1 MTPQIGLFGAL
12 LGGLLTLISPCSA
25 LLLPSFFACAFDRI
39 STLLARTLAFY
50 IGLAA
55 VLVPLGAGV
64 GAIGSLLTRYRG
76 AVTMVGGI
84 VMILLGLII
93 ITGRGFRWK
102 TAATWLG
109 KLRMGSMLSVVALGA
124 LYGLAGF
131 CAGPLLGSVLT
142 VSAAGG
148 SATYGGIL
156 MAVYALGMA
165 APLFVL
171 ALLWD
176 KLHLSQRPWL
186 RGRTIRIGPLKTH
199 TTSLISGAL
208 FIAIGVMFLVTEGT
222 ANIGGLTGVD
232 AQYTLQAWLQ
242 GVADTV
248 SDATV
253 LFAIAVVALLILLL
267 RISLLHRHHNSGG
280 TDPDPDPE
288 MGGPHAATPAP
299 ATPAAPTTDQKLESA
314 ALARDATRKVHR

>member
-25 LLLPSFFACAFDRI
+25 LLLPSFFAYAFDRI

-50 IGLAA
+50 LGLVL

-76 AVTMVGGI
+76 TVTTVGGI
-84 VMILLGLII
+84 VMILLGLLI
-93 ITGRGFRWK
+93 ITGRGFRWG
-102 TAATWLG
+102 AADGWLG
-109 KLRMGSMLSVVALGA
+109 KIRLGSMLSVVALGA

-165 APLFVL
+165 VPLFVL
-171 ALLWD
+171 ALAWD

-186 RGRTIRIGPLKTH
+186 RGRIITIGPITTH
-199 TTSLISGAL
+199 TTSLISGTL
-208 FIAIGVMFLVTEGT
+208 FIAIGVLFLLTEGT

-232 AQYTLQAWLQ
+232 TQYALQSWLQ
-242 GVADTV
+242 SIADTI
-248 SDATV
+248 SDAAV
-253 LFAIAVVALLILLL
+253 LFAFAVVVLIVLLA
-267 RISLLHRHHNSGG
+267 RIGILHRQSQKQSKAQAGNAARS
-280 TDPDPDPE
+280 
-288 MGGPHAATPAP
+288 PHR
-299 ATPAAPTTDQKLESA
+299 PAAPPESA
-314 ALARDATRKVHR
+314 HPRASSEESPGVHR